1 MEVVMDGV
9 SFVTDNKGKRI
20 ALLIDLS
27 VRNKT
32 GKDYIEFM
40 ENLEDIIDIELSVNE
55 DAEPW
60 KEVKKE
66 LGE

>member
-1 MEVVMDGV
+1 MDGV